1 MQYGFIIDNRKCI
14 GCHACTV
21 ACKAEHEVPLG
32 VNRTWVKY
40 IEKGTYPNTARHFSV
55 MRCNHCED
63 APCVEICP
71 VTALYTRK
79 DGIVD
84 FDPRRCIGCKGCMQA
99 CPYDALYID
108 PDTHTAAK
116 CNYCAHRVDIGLE
129 PACVNVCPEHAI
141 ISGDM
146 DDGSTEI
153 AQLLAKEQVTVRKVE
168 KDTKP
173 RLYYIDGDEASLTPG
188 ETATSDNY
196 MWSSQSDGVGHF
208 ARYIEERTAKAD
220 PEDMI
225 RQLGGT
231 GQDGRDG
238 ATGQTGTGGQVGAG
252 EQNGAGGQHGADD
265 RTGGGAGSG
274 QAARNAGDGEGTA
287 KDAAARR
294 VYDAPDKGVLWGN
307 DVAAYVWTKA
317 ISAGA
322 FLLPFAASVFG
333 YAVDPVLAWA
343 GCTVALTFLLATTV
357 LLVGDLTQPKRFL
370 YVLLRPQWKSWLVL
384 GGYALTLYGLALT
397 LWAAATWT
405 GRTGAAEIIGWI
417 TAGLAVVTAVY
428 TAFLFAQAKGRDFW
442 QSPTLVLHMLLH
454 AVLAGAAVFAIVF
467 LFNAPGEDW
476 FAFVR
481 NTLIVAIILN
491 LLVIASEM
499 LTPHPTADARKAVQ
513 AIVRGRYRGYF
524 WVLGIAVGN
533 LVPVVLAW
541 FGGEV
546 LLAAAG
552 AGVLIGLYATEYVWV
567 RAPQDI
573 PLS

>member
-21 ACKAEHEVPLG
+21 ACKSEHEVPLG

-153 AQLLAKEQVTVRKVE
+153 AQLLAKEQVTVRKIE

-173 RLYYIDGDEASLTPG
+173 RLFYIDGDEASLTPG
-188 ETATSDNY
+188 ETETSDNY

-225 RQLGGT
+225 RQLGGAGQEEQT
-231 GQDGRDG
+231 GGGQNDAD
-238 ATGQTGTGGQVGAG
+238 GQTGGGSQVVGKPG
-252 EQNGAGGQHGADD
+252 SERENG
-265 RTGGGAGSG
+265 
-274 QAARNAGDGEGTA
+274 

-322 FLLPFAASVFG
+322 FLLPFAASAFG

-343 GCTVALTFLLATTV
+343 GCTVALTFLLATTI
-357 LLVGDLTQPKRFL
+357 LLVSDLTQPKRFL

-397 LWAAATWT
+397 LWAVAMWT

-417 TAGLAVVTAVY
+417 TAALAVVTAAY

-454 AVLAGAAVFAIVF
+454 AVLAGAAVFALIL
-467 LFNAPGEDW
+467 LFGLPGEAW
-476 FAFVR
+476 TAFVR
-481 NTLIVAIILN
+481 YTLIAAIILN

-513 AIVRGRYRGYF
+513 AIVGGRYRGYF

-533 LVPVVLAW
+533 LAPVVLAW
-541 FGGEV
+541 IGSEAM
-546 LLAAAG
+546 LAAAG

>member
-153 AQLLAKEQVTVRKVE
+153 SQLLAKEQVTVRKIE

-225 RQLGGT
+225 RQLGGA
-231 GQDGRDG
+231 GQDGQDG
-238 ATGQTGTGGQVGAG
+238 ANGQEDQNERTGNGTG
-252 EQNGAGGQHGADD
+252 
-265 RTGGGAGSG
+265 
-274 QAARNAGDGEGTA
+274 

-333 YAVDPVLAWA
+333 HAVDPVLVWA
-343 GCTVALTFLLATTV
+343 GCTVALTFLLATTI
-357 LLVGDLTQPKRFL
+357 LLVSDLTQPKRFL
-370 YVLLRPQWKSWLVL
+370 YVLFRPQWRSWLVL

-397 LWAAATWT
+397 LWAAAMWT
-405 GRTGAAEIIGWI
+405 GRTGAAEIIGWV
-417 TAGLAVVTAVY
+417 TAALAVITAVY

-454 AVLAGAAVFAIVF
+454 AVLAGAAVFALAL
-467 LFNAPGEDW
+467 LFGAPGEAW
-476 FAFVR
+476 SAFVR
-481 NTLIVAIILN
+481 NTLIVAVILN

-513 AIVRGRYRGYF
+513 AIVRGRYRVYF
-524 WVLGIAVGN
+524 WILGIAIGN
-533 LVPVVLAW
+533 LAPFVLAW
-541 FGGEV
+541 IGGEAM
-546 LLAAAG
+546 LAAAG

>member
-40 IEKGTYPNTARHFSV
+40 IEKGTYPNTSRHFSV

-153 AQLLAKEQVTVRKVE
+153 SQLLAKEQVTVRKIE

-231 GQDGRDG
+231 GQDGQAD
-238 ATGQTGTGGQVGAG
+238 ASGQTGTGGQ
-252 EQNGAGGQHGADD
+252 
-265 RTGGGAGSG
+265 TGGGQNG
-274 QAARNAGDGEGTA
+274 

-343 GCTVALTFLLATTV
+343 GCTVALTFLLATTI

-370 YVLLRPQWKSWLVL
+370 YVLFRPQWKSWLVL

-397 LWAAATWT
+397 LWAAAMWS
-405 GRTGAAEIIGWI
+405 GRTGAAEIIGWV
-417 TAGLAVVTAVY
+417 TAALAVITAVY

-454 AVLAGAAVFAIVF
+454 AVLAGAAVFALAL
-467 LFNAPGEDW
+467 LFGAPGEAW
-476 FAFVR
+476 TAFVR

-513 AIVRGRYRGYF
+513 AIVRGRYRAYF
-524 WVLGIAVGN
+524 WILGILIGN
-533 LVPVVLAW
+533 LAPFVMAW
-541 FGGEV
+541 LGGEAM
-546 LLAAAG
+546 LAVAG

>member
-21 ACKAEHEVPLG
+21 ACKSEHEVPLG

-153 AQLLAKEQVTVRKVE
+153 AQLLAKEQVTVRKIE

-231 GQDGRDG
+231 GQEE
-238 ATGQTGTGGQVGAG
+238 QTGGGQNDADG
-252 EQNGAGGQHGADD
+252 QNGAGNQA
-265 RTGGGAGSG
+265 REKTGSERENGKG
-274 QAARNAGDGEGTA
+274 
-287 KDAAARR
+287 AAARR

-343 GCTVALTFLLATTV
+343 GCTVAFTFLLATTI
-357 LLVGDLTQPKRFL
+357 LLVSDLTQPKRFL

-397 LWAAATWT
+397 LWAVAMWT

-417 TAGLAVVTAVY
+417 TAALAVVTAVY

-454 AVLAGAAVFAIVF
+454 AVLAGAAVFALIL
-467 LFNAPGEDW
+467 LFGLPGEAW
-476 FAFVR
+476 TAFVR
-481 NTLIVAIILN
+481 NTLIAAIILN

-513 AIVRGRYRGYF
+513 AIVGGRYRGYF

-533 LVPVVLAW
+533 LAPVVLAW
-541 FGGEV
+541 TGSEAMLV
-546 LLAAAG
+546 AAG

>member
-196 MWSSQSDGVGHF
+196 MWSSQSEGVGHF
-208 ARYIEERTAKAD
+208 ARYVEERTARAD
-220 PEDMI
+220 PDDMV
-225 RQLGGT
+225 RQLGGEGQG
-231 GQDGRDG
+231 GQDVAGGGTAQAGRDSASG
-238 ATGQTGTGGQVGAG
+238 
-252 EQNGAGGQHGADD
+252 NGAG
-265 RTGGGAGSG
+265 
-274 QAARNAGDGEGTA
+274 

-317 ISAGA
+317 VSAGA
-322 FLLPFAASVFG
+322 FLFLFAAYVLGLS
-333 YAVDPVLAWA
+333 VDPLLAWT
-343 GCTVALTFLLATTV
+343 GGTVAMTFLLATTI
-357 LLVGDLTQPKRFL
+357 LLVSDLTQPKRFL

-397 LWAAATWT
+397 LWAAAMLT
-405 GRTGAAEIIGWI
+405 GRTEAAEIIGWF
-417 TAGLAVVTAVY
+417 TAALAVITAVY

-454 AVLAGAAVFAIVF
+454 AVLAGASVFALAL
-467 LFNAPGEDW
+467 LFSAPGAPW
-476 FAFVR
+476 TAFIR
-481 NTLIVAIILN
+481 NTLLVTIVLN

-524 WVLGIAVGN
+524 WILGIATGN
-533 LVPVVLAW
+533 VAPAVLAW
-541 FGGEV
+541 TGGEA

>member
-55 MRCNHCED
+55 MRCNHCAD

-153 AQLLAKEQVTVRKVE
+153 SQLLAKEQVTVRKVE
-168 KDTKP
+168 KDTRP

-208 ARYIEERTAKAD
+208 ARYVEERTARSN
-220 PEDMI
+220 PEDMV
-225 RQLGGT
+225 RQLSGEGQGGQDVAGGGT
-231 GQDGRDG
+231 APGGRADQGGRDSASG
-238 ATGQTGTGGQVGAG
+238 
-252 EQNGAGGQHGADD
+252 NGAGNG
-265 RTGGGAGSG
+265 TGK
-274 QAARNAGDGEGTA
+274 E
-287 KDAAARR
+287 AAARR

-317 ISAGA
+317 VSAGA

-333 YAVDPVLAWA
+333 LTVDPFLAWA
-343 GCTVALTFLLATTV
+343 GCTVALTFLLATTI
-357 LLVGDLTQPKRFL
+357 LLVSDLTQPKRFL

-397 LWAAATWT
+397 LWAAAMWT

-417 TAGLAVVTAVY
+417 TAILAVLTAVY

-454 AVLAGAAVFAIVF
+454 AVLAGAAVFALVF
-467 LFNAPGEDW
+467 LFSTPGEDW

-481 NTLIVAIILN
+481 NTLIVGVILN
-491 LLVIASEM
+491 LLVIAAEM
-499 LTPHPTADARKAVQ
+499 LTPHPTADARKAVE

-524 WVLGIAVGN
+524 WFLGIVIGN
-533 LVPVVLAW
+533 AVPVVLAW
-541 FGGEV
+541 IGGEAM
-546 LLAAAG
+546 LAAAG

>member
-153 AQLLAKEQVTVRKVE
+153 SQLLAKEQVTVRKIE

-208 ARYIEERTAKAD
+208 ARYIEDRTAKAD

-225 RQLGGT
+225 RQLGGA
-231 GQDGRDG
+231 GQDGQDG
-238 ATGQTGTGGQVGAG
+238 ANGQEDQNERTGNGTG
-252 EQNGAGGQHGADD
+252 
-265 RTGGGAGSG
+265 
-274 QAARNAGDGEGTA
+274 

-333 YAVDPVLAWA
+333 HAVDPVLVWA
-343 GCTVALTFLLATTV
+343 GCTVALTFLLATTI
-357 LLVGDLTQPKRFL
+357 LLVSDLTQPKRFL
-370 YVLLRPQWKSWLVL
+370 YVLFRPQWRSWLVL

-397 LWAAATWT
+397 LWAAAMWT
-405 GRTGAAEIIGWI
+405 GRTGAAEIIGWV
-417 TAGLAVVTAVY
+417 TAALAVITAVY

-454 AVLAGAAVFAIVF
+454 AVLAGAAVFALAL
-467 LFNAPGEDW
+467 LFGAPGEAW
-476 FAFVR
+476 SAFVR
-481 NTLIVAIILN
+481 NTLIVAVILN

-513 AIVRGRYRGYF
+513 AIVRGRYRVYF
-524 WVLGIAVGN
+524 WILGIAIGN
-533 LVPVVLAW
+533 LAPFVLAW
-541 FGGEV
+541 IGGEAM
-546 LLAAAG
+546 LAAAG

>member
-1 MQYGFIIDNRKCI
+1 M
-14 GCHACTV
+14 
-21 ACKAEHEVPLG
+21 
-32 VNRTWVKY
+32 
-40 IEKGTYPNTARHFSV
+40 
-55 MRCNHCED
+55 
-63 APCVEICP
+63 
-71 VTALYTRK
+71 TALYTRK

-153 AQLLAKEQVTVRKVE
+153 SQLLAKEQVTVRKIE

-231 GQDGRDG
+231 GQDGQAD
-238 ATGQTGTGGQVGAG
+238 ASGQTGTGGQ
-252 EQNGAGGQHGADD
+252 
-265 RTGGGAGSG
+265 TGGGQNG
-274 QAARNAGDGEGTA
+274 

-294 VYDAPDKGVLWGN
+294 VYDAPEKGVLWGN

-343 GCTVALTFLLATTV
+343 GCTVALTFLLATTI

-370 YVLLRPQWKSWLVL
+370 YVLFRPQWKSWLVL

-397 LWAAATWT
+397 LWAAAMWS
-405 GRTGAAEIIGWI
+405 GRTGAAEIIGWV
-417 TAGLAVVTAVY
+417 TAALAVITAVY

-454 AVLAGAAVFAIVF
+454 AVLAGAAVFALVL
-467 LFNAPGEDW
+467 LFGAPGEAW
-476 FAFVR
+476 TAFVR

-513 AIVRGRYRGYF
+513 AIVRGRYRAYF
-524 WVLGIAVGN
+524 WILGILIGN
-533 LVPVVLAW
+533 LAPFVMAW
-541 FGGEV
+541 LGGEAM
-546 LLAAAG
+546 LAVAG

>member
-40 IEKGTYPNTARHFSV
+40 IEKGTYPNTSRHFSV

-153 AQLLAKEQVTVRKVE
+153 AQLLAKEQVTVRKIE

-225 RQLGGT
+225 RQLGGM
-231 GQDGRDG
+231 GQDG
-238 ATGQTGTGGQVGAG
+238 QVGG
-252 EQNGAGGQHGADD
+252 DRQDDAGGRAGAEPGSD
-265 RTGGGAGSG
+265 RGNG
-274 QAARNAGDGEGTA
+274 

-333 YAVDPVLAWA
+333 YAVDPVLAWV
-343 GCTVALTFLLATTV
+343 GCTVALTFLLATTI
-357 LLVGDLTQPKRFL
+357 LLVSDLTQPTRFL

-397 LWAAATWT
+397 LWAAAMWT
-405 GRTGAAEIIGWI
+405 DRTGAAEIIGWI
-417 TAGLAVVTAVY
+417 TAALAVITAVY

-454 AVLAGAAVFAIVF
+454 AVLAGAAVFTLAF
-467 LFNAPGEDW
+467 LFGATGEAW
-476 FAFVR
+476 TAFVR
-481 NTLIVAIILN
+481 TTLIAAIILN

-513 AIVRGRYRGYF
+513 AIVSGRYRAYF
-524 WVLGIAVGN
+524 WILGIAIGN
-533 LVPVVLAW
+533 LVPVVLSW
-541 FGGEV
+541 IGGEAM
-546 LLAAAG
+546 LAAAG

>member
-196 MWSSQSDGVGHF
+196 MWSSQSEGVGHF
-208 ARYIEERTAKAD
+208 ARYVEERTARSD
-220 PEDMI
+220 PEDMV
-225 RQLGGT
+225 RQLGGEAR
-231 GQDGRDG
+231 DGRDG
-238 ATGQTGTGGQVGAG
+238 DGGQGRDGDGGRNGRDETNGRAEPGGQDRGSRGGTG
-252 EQNGAGGQHGADD
+252 
-265 RTGGGAGSG
+265 
-274 QAARNAGDGEGTA
+274 

-317 ISAGA
+317 VSAGV
-322 FLLPFAASVFG
+322 FLFLFAAYVLGLS
-333 YAVDPVLAWA
+333 VDPFLAWT
-343 GCTVALTFLLATTV
+343 GGTVAMTFLLATTI
-357 LLVGDLTQPKRFL
+357 LLIGDLTQPKRFL

-397 LWAAATWT
+397 LWAAAMLT
-405 GRTGAAEIIGWI
+405 GRTEAAAVIGWI
-417 TAGLAVVTAVY
+417 TAALAVVTAVY

-454 AVLAGAAVFAIVF
+454 AVLAGAAVFALAL
-467 LFNAPGEDW
+467 LFGAPGESW
-476 FAFVR
+476 TAFVR
-481 NTLIVAIILN
+481 NTLIVTIVLN

-524 WVLGIAVGN
+524 WILGIAIGN
-533 LVPVVLAW
+533 VAPVVLAW
-541 FGGEV
+541 IGGDA

>member
-40 IEKGTYPNTARHFSV
+40 IEKGTYPNTSRHFSV

-153 AQLLAKEQVTVRKVE
+153 AQLLAKEQVTVRKIE

-231 GQDGRDG
+231 GQDGQAD
-238 ATGQTGTGGQVGAG
+238 ASGQTGTGGQ
-252 EQNGAGGQHGADD
+252 
-265 RTGGGAGSG
+265 TGGGQNG
-274 QAARNAGDGEGTA
+274 

-343 GCTVALTFLLATTV
+343 GCTVALTFLLATTI

-370 YVLLRPQWKSWLVL
+370 YVLFRPQWKSWLVL

-397 LWAAATWT
+397 LWAAAMWS
-405 GRTGAAEIIGWI
+405 GRTGAAEIIGWV
-417 TAGLAVVTAVY
+417 TAALAVITAVY

-454 AVLAGAAVFAIVF
+454 AVLAGAAVFALAL
-467 LFNAPGEDW
+467 LFGAPGEAW
-476 FAFVR
+476 TAFVR

-513 AIVRGRYRGYF
+513 AIVRGRYRAYF
-524 WVLGIAVGN
+524 WILGILIGN
-533 LVPVVLAW
+533 LAPFVMAW
-541 FGGEV
+541 LGGEAM
-546 LLAAAG
+546 LAVAG

>member
-21 ACKAEHEVPLG
+21 ACKSEHEVPLG

-153 AQLLAKEQVTVRKVE
+153 ARLLAKEQVTVRKIE

-225 RQLGGT
+225 RKLGGT
-231 GQDGRDG
+231 GQEE
-238 ATGQTGTGGQVGAG
+238 QTGGGQNDADG
-252 EQNGAGGQHGADD
+252 QNGAGNQA
-265 RTGGGAGSG
+265 REKPGSERENG
-274 QAARNAGDGEGTA
+274 

-333 YAVDPVLAWA
+333 FAVDPVLAWA
-343 GCTVALTFLLATTV
+343 GCTVALTFLLATTI
-357 LLVGDLTQPKRFL
+357 LLVSDLTQPKRFL

-397 LWAAATWT
+397 LWAVAMWT
-405 GRTGAAEIIGWI
+405 GRTGAAEIIGWV
-417 TAGLAVVTAVY
+417 TAALAVVTAVY

-454 AVLAGAAVFAIVF
+454 AVLAGAAVFALIL
-467 LFNAPGEDW
+467 LFGLPGEAW
-476 FAFVR
+476 TAFVR
-481 NTLIVAIILN
+481 YTLIAAIILN

-513 AIVRGRYRGYF
+513 AIVGGRYRGYF

-533 LVPVVLAW
+533 LAPVVLAW
-541 FGGEV
+541 IGSEAM
-546 LLAAAG
+546 LAAAG

>member
-21 ACKAEHEVPLG
+21 ACKSEHEVPLG

-153 AQLLAKEQVTVRKVE
+153 AQLLAKEQVTVRKIE

-231 GQDGRDG
+231 GQDRQISDG
-238 ATGQTGTGGQVGAG
+238 KNGAAWQT
-252 EQNGAGGQHGADD
+252 GAGGQ
-265 RTGGGAGSG
+265 TGAGD
-274 QAARNAGDGEGTA
+274 QAAEKTGSERENG

-343 GCTVALTFLLATTV
+343 GCTVALTFLLATTI
-357 LLVGDLTQPKRFL
+357 LLVSDLTQPKRFL

-397 LWAAATWT
+397 LWAVAMWT

-417 TAGLAVVTAVY
+417 TAALAVVTAVY

-454 AVLAGAAVFAIVF
+454 AVLAGAAVFALI
-467 LFNAPGEDW
+467 LLIGLPGESW
-476 FAFVR
+476 TAFVR
-481 NTLIVAIILN
+481 NTLIAAIILN

-513 AIVRGRYRGYF
+513 AIVGGRYRGYF

-533 LVPVVLAW
+533 LAPVVLAVI
-541 FGGEV
+541 GGGPM
-546 LLAAAG
+546 LAAAG

>member
-55 MRCNHCED
+55 MRCNHCAD

-146 DDGSTEI
+146 DDGTTEI

-196 MWSSQSDGVGHF
+196 MWSSQSEGVGHF
-208 ARYIEERTAKAD
+208 ARYVEERTARSD
-220 PEDMI
+220 PEDMV
-225 RQLGGT
+225 RQLGGEGRDVAGGDGGSN
-231 GQDGRDG
+231 GQDVAGGGTAQAGRDSASG
-238 ATGQTGTGGQVGAG
+238 
-252 EQNGAGGQHGADD
+252 NGAG
-265 RTGGGAGSG
+265 
-274 QAARNAGDGEGTA
+274 

-317 ISAGA
+317 VSAGA
-322 FLLPFAASVFG
+322 FLFLFAAYVLG
-333 YAVDPVLAWA
+333 LTVDPFLAWT
-343 GCTVALTFLLATTV
+343 GGTVAMTFLLATTI

-397 LWAAATWT
+397 LWAAAMLT
-405 GRTGAAEIIGWI
+405 GRTEAAEVIGWF
-417 TAGLAVVTAVY
+417 TAALAVVTAVY

-454 AVLAGAAVFAIVF
+454 AVLAGAAVFALAL
-467 LFNAPGEDW
+467 LFSAPGASW
-476 FAFVR
+476 TAFVR
-481 NTLIVAIILN
+481 NTLLVTIVLN

-524 WVLGIAVGN
+524 WILGIATGN
-533 LVPVVLAW
+533 VAPAVLAW
-541 FGGEV
+541 TGGEA